1 MAVIA
6 IVAGKFAESFEA
18 EFDAEDDNFVSH
30 SCLP

>member
-6 IVAGKFAESFEA
+6 IVAGKFAESF
-18 EFDAEDDNFVSH
+18 DAEDDNFVSH